1 MSTLCQISGI
11 NHDETLFRH
20 GFFGFLR
27 QWGGGGGL
35 RDHPLELQST
45 THPMANKITHNN
57 VLIISNYWAN
67 LIDIMT

>member
-1 MSTLCQISGI
+1 MTKPYSDMAFFASFDSGV
-11 NHDETLFRH
+11 
-20 GFFGFLR
+20 
-27 QWGGGGGL
+27 GGGGGL
-35 RDHPLELQST
+35 RGHPLELQST